1 MNGRRNVV
9 ARFFIEQP
17 MLAAMI
23 ALALLLH
30 AGAAMLFRV
39 QAGELPAK
47 KPADPRVI
55 FIGVADEA
63 ALGVAAVRDPSLTA
77 LPSRHG
83 FSARAIASSVPAAH
97 QTPGVPQTSRP
108 LAARPASP
116 VPPAVAMAPA
126 VNDSLLD
133 RVSPASQEAVAE
145 TAPPAATQVAITGPL
160 AARARPSLTAN
171 APRIEGLA
179 PAQATVLR
187 VAADNLGRVRYSLV
201 EESSGAAAAD
211 RKAIEMVRSWQFTPR
226 DGVADAI
233 EWGEVRILWAGGAEA
248 VPVAT
253 PPPARPVAAPDAPP
267 LPPAP
272 AMPAT
277 PTIPGGANP

>member
-9 ARFFIEQP
+9 PRFFIEQP

-23 ALALLLH
+23 VLALLLH

-47 KPADPRVI
+47 KPADPRVV
-55 FIGVADEA
+55 FIGIADEA

-83 FSARAIASSVPAAH
+83 FSAQTIASAVPAAH
-97 QTPGVPQTSRP
+97 QAPAVEHPPRP
-108 LAARPASP
+108 LATRPASP
-116 VPPAVAMAPA
+116 VPPAVATAPA

-133 RVSPASQEAVAE
+133 RVSPSSQETVADM
-145 TAPPAATQVAITGPL
+145 APPAATQVAINGPL
-160 AARARPSLTAN
+160 AARARPSLTAS

-201 EESSGAAAAD
+201 EESSGTAAAD
-211 RKAIEMVRSWQFTPR
+211 RKAVELVRGWQFTPR
-226 DGVADAI
+226 DGVADALD
-233 EWGEVRILWAGGAEA
+233 WGEVRILWAGGAESA
-248 VPVAT
+248 PAAA
-253 PPPARPVAAPDAPP
+253 PPPAKPAAAPGAPVQ
-267 LPPAP
+267 LPAP
-272 AMPAT
+272 AMPV
-277 PTIPGGANP
+277 PPPIRGGANP